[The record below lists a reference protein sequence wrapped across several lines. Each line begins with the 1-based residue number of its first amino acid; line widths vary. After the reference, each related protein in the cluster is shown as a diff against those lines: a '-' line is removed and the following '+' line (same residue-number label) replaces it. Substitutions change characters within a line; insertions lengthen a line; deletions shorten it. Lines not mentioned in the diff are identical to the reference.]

1 MNLPN
6 KLTMVRMF
14 LVPVIVALLLLCETG
29 SAGYYAAGVLFLLAS
44 FTDFL
49 DGYLARK
56 HNWITNFGKFMDPL
70 ADKLLVCSVLIC
82 LITKGLAPAWAVIAI
97 VAREFAIS
105 GFRLIAVEKGVVLA
119 ASNLAK
125 RKTNVQTL
133 WVIYLL
139 FPFPWK
145 HWNLVATILM
155 AAAVILTVW
164 SFVDYLLKNR
174 SVLKD

>member
-145 HWNLVATILM
+145 HWNLTAAILM